1 MEKCDRIE
9 AITVFDYLTTRAKLE
24 LSDDGPM
31 LLVSA
36 TSCVS
41 EINSTGATA
50 ASFID
55 LPGCYEYP
63 TDFLET
69 ALEQDEFDWTFLSM
83 VSATPVTQAEFDLAD
98 ESNHVSRNDLNDS
111 WEPAIIAMEAAVKR
125 DPAAVASTGVDRAA
139 QLTGICPRF
148 SVLSP
153 SPSDHEGSLNGIT
166 PPRESALQEES
177 LLLTPNASP
186 SHRISTPLSPA
197 SQTVRNASLVNTT
210 VDERLQP
217 DVRWSPIRSRRKR
230 SATTKKPKQKGY
242 SRHISFNKRADA
254 HPLLLLGDRLD
265 QFLSVEY
272 PSRIDFDKWA
282 HLIICHDSGPCY
294 PNYCKLFGDVF
305 GNSQLDNRFEK
316 HIAAISRYY
325 VVDMRDVDD
334 DFTDKDLQRST
345 KDGEMLSTLDRS
357 IMDFTLSYLFPDRK
371 KKLEILI
378 SPMPYFVVRSNQNG
392 SSVGLQGKRLAES
405 PKRPLNVHRLFAT
418 AALHQVMRNSA
429 SADARMVSTAKIQS
443 AIAMIWRRIQPELKS
458 LLILMQ
464 QESAALHASIF
475 PDYKYSPNRSKQKR
489 KADAME

>member
-9 AITVFDYLTTRAKLE
+9 TITVFDYLTTAAKLDV
-24 LSDDGPM
+24 SDDGPM
-31 LLVSA
+31 LLLSA
-36 TSCVS
+36 TSSVS
-41 EINSTGATA
+41 EINSTAATA
-50 ASFID
+50 TSFID
-55 LPGCYEYP
+55 LSGCYEYP
-63 TDFLET
+63 TDFLEN

-83 VSATPVTQAEFDLAD
+83 VSATPAALAESDLAD
-98 ESNHVSRNDLNDS
+98 ESSHISGDDLNDGS
-111 WEPAIIAMEAAVKR
+111 APAIIAMEAAGYR
-125 DPAAVASTGVDRAA
+125 HPAVLASTAVDRAP
-139 QLTGICPRF
+139 QLSGIDPRLG
-148 SVLSP
+148 VLSP
-153 SPSDHEGSLNGIT
+153 FHSDHESSTSLNGIT
-166 PPRESALQEES
+166 SPRELQQES
-177 LLLTPNASP
+177 SLLTPDSSP
-186 SHRISTPLSPA
+186 DHRISTSLSPA
-197 SQTVRNASLVNTT
+197 SQDVQDTSVVNTN
-210 VDERLQP
+210 VDERLHP
-217 DVRWSPIRSRRKR
+217 DGRWSPIRSRRKK
-230 SATTKKPKQKGY
+230 SAKTKKPRQKGY

-282 HLIICHDSGPCY
+282 HLIIYHDSGRSY

-305 GNSQLDNRFEK
+305 GTSQLDDRFEK

-325 VVDMRDVDD
+325 VVDMSDVDD
-334 DFTDKDLQRST
+334 DFTDKDLQRSNQ
-345 KDGEMLSTLDRS
+345 DGEMLSTLDRS

-371 KKLEILI
+371 KHLDILL
-378 SPMPYFVVRSNQNG
+378 SPIPYFVVRSNQNG
-392 SSVGLQGKRLAES
+392 SSVGLTGMRLAES

-443 AIAMIWRRIQPELKS
+443 AIALIWRRIQPELRS

-464 QESAALHASIF
+464 QESTALHASIF